1 MKKELVR
8 ATKVNDILTKMNFD
22 YIENYVSKEELDQA
36 NEQVN
41 ELKKENKILKAWK
54 GKSLNWIH
62 KHGKKM
68 KQISFFQHVG
78 GIQRRNKNKGNEL
91 ER

>member
-8 ATKVNDILTKMNFD
+8 VTEVNDILTKMNLD

-41 ELKKENKILKAWK
+41 ELK
-54 GKSLNWIH
+54 
-62 KHGKKM
+62 
-68 KQISFFQHVG
+68 
-78 GIQRRNKNKGNEL
+78 
-91 ER
+91 